1 MSNISWW
8 NNWAILLSFSRFHY
22 SSLSFSFTF
31 FFLTIW
37 QTCCCLCPRPCSCP
51 ANCSCPQ
58 TCPRSHPHSLA
69 GKKDLETGV
78 REGYPGE
85 AKGCFTGY
93 FGLGCGHLKAS
104 IPKLLPDP
112 NNNARPCQIG
122 ISSWAPSKTRLPSF
136 NYTQE
141 DSYSR
146 LESFNRNCLKTTSAA
161 PSPCLHR
168 YHTDEYSLGK
178 WWEAFTWYLDL
189 ASPRLSSSR
198 IIFLA
203 LASMW
208 PANPVLP
215 LFNYKAAAPALIRL

>member
-1 MSNISWW
+1 MPNVKYHTSNIKCLETNAKCQNQNVKCQKTNAKCQKTNVKKKCQMSYIKYQMSNISWW

-51 ANCSCPQ
+51 Q
-58 TCPRSHPHSLA
+58 TCPRSHPRSLP

-78 REGYPGE
+78 TEGYPGE

-122 ISSWAPSKTRLPSF
+122 ILSWAPLKTRLASF
-136 NYTQE
+136 NY
-141 DSYSR
+141 
-146 LESFNRNCLKTTSAA
+146 
-161 PSPCLHR
+161 
-168 YHTDEYSLGK
+168 
-178 WWEAFTWYLDL
+178 
-189 ASPRLSSSR
+189 
-198 IIFLA
+198 
-203 LASMW
+203 M
-208 PANPVLP
+208 
-215 LFNYKAAAPALIRL
+215 